1 MKAIIILACVLLSI
15 ECSAKKRGSE
25 LLATPTQTKVTKTRG
40 GLRGFKTVTED
51 IKPGV
56 YANLACAN
64 PGTNK
69 CLFKNPPQ
77 IIATD
82 LAPGDLEM
90 IDTQINTRVGEGNF
104 SGSFTFTSAA
114 MNTYLVIFEA
124 NADQG
129 RIDYTIYT
137 RAEATEQGYDI

>member
-1 MKAIIILACVLLSI
+1 MKSIIILACVMLSI
-15 ECSAKKRGSE
+15 DCSAKNTGSK
-25 LLATPTQTKVTKTRG
+25 LLAAPTQTKVTKTRG

-51 IKPGV
+51 VKPGV

-69 CLFKNPPQ
+69 CTFKNPPQ
-77 IIATD
+77 IVVTD
-82 LAPGDLEM
+82 LTAGDLEN
-90 IDTQINTRVGEGNF
+90 IDTDINTSVSEGTF
-104 SGSFTFTSAA
+104 TGSFTFTSAA
-114 MNTYLVIFEA
+114 LNKYLVIFEA

-137 RAEATEQGYDI
+137 QREATEQGYEI